1 MHKQYRAQVN
11 VQSPG
16 VSFEEPAAVGQ
27 LLTSTPT
34 SDITLRA
41 MTLERRRQSLRK
53 QHSRYR
59 MGGTL
64 PATSSSHSNTLRP
77 DHFGLDTCLQGELPS
92 LFLMR

>member
-16 VSFEEPAAVGQ
+16 VSFEEPAMAAQ

-53 QHSRYR
+53 QRSKFRI
-59 MGGTL
+59 GGTL
-64 PATSSSHSNTLRP
+64 PASSSSHSNTLRP
-77 DHFGLDTCLQGELPS
+77 DQFGLDKCLQG
-92 LFLMR
+92 